1 MSLSIIDAILL
12 IGAAQGLLLATL
24 IFHKYRAF
32 FANRF
37 LGLMMLFYGIIF
49 FDLFF
54 GEVGVY
60 ERLPRLQLVLSGI
73 AFLVPPL
80 HYFYAKSLIHCTSRL
95 DRTIWLH
102 LLPFVVYKLI
112 LVPDFFL
119 STGTLVGM
127 LHENERTLP
136 MRYLFFNWAVIAQG
150 LLYMG
155 LTIGLLQKYAR
166 GIKELFSTTEK
177 VQLNW
182 LRNITLLLTC
192 VFLSF
197 LTENVFLLLDI
208 NLSNFFNFS
217 SLLGAVSVYV
227 MGYLGISKSGIL
239 SAPDIQQPLQQMT
252 MQAEEPEPRYQKSG
266 LSSEKADT
274 LLAGLLE
281 LMQREMPFRD
291 SNLTLP
297 ELAARLSISAHNLS
311 EVINT
316 RLYVNFF
323 DFINQYRVEAVKK
336 DLADPKKQNLT
347 LLAIAFDA
355 GFNSKTAFNTI
366 FKKHTGQTPSQYR
379 QLHHPKSA
387 QS

>member
-1 MSLSIIDAILL
+1 
-12 IGAAQGLLLATL
+12 
-24 IFHKYRAF
+24 
-32 FANRF
+32 
-37 LGLMMLFYGIIF
+37 
-49 FDLFF
+49 
-54 GEVGVY
+54 
-60 ERLPRLQLVLSGI
+60 
-73 AFLVPPL
+73 
-80 HYFYAKSLIHCTSRL
+80 
-95 DRTIWLH
+95 
-102 LLPFVVYKLI
+102 
-112 LVPDFFL
+112 
-119 STGTLVGM
+119 
-127 LHENERTLP
+127 
-136 MRYLFFNWAVIAQG
+136 
-150 LLYMG
+150 
-155 LTIGLLQKYAR
+155 
-166 GIKELFSTTEK
+166 
-177 VQLNW
+177 
-182 LRNITLLLTC
+182 
-192 VFLSF
+192 
-197 LTENVFLLLDI
+197 
-208 NLSNFFNFS
+208 
-217 SLLGAVSVYV
+217 
-227 MGYLGISKSGIL
+227 
-239 SAPDIQQPLQQMT
+239 LQQMT